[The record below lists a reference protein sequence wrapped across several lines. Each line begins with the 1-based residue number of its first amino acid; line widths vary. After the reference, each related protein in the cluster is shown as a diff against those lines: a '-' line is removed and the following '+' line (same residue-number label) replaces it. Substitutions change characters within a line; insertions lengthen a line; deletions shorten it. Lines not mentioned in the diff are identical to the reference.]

1 MGLPTVAVVGAGS
14 LEQEQVRARLLALA
28 TGPPA
33 AGWVPGP
40 PVVAESSDAGRPP
53 DGSGTGWS
61 PDASAPPGP
70 PAPPSDPPT
79 PPGTDQPT
87 AEAADSPL
95 GGFQA
100 RALASAVAAYTAA
113 HGHPLEVEPFVD
125 GVEGRRWAT
134 RGRVAAVAAAALLAL
149 GAVVVL
155 RAVQETP
162 SVVVPAAA
170 GATVGSAP
178 AAVPEVVVHVV
189 GQVLQPGLV
198 HLPAGAR
205 LADAIDAAGGAGPEA
220 DLAAINLARVLTDG
234 EQVVVPRPGEQPP
247 SVGAAGA
254 DPAIDLNTAAT
265 ADLDT
270 LPGIGPVL
278 AQRIVDWRTEHG
290 AFTAVDE
297 LAEVRGIGSSLLEG
311 LHDLVRVG

>member
-1 MGLPTVAVVGAGS
+1 MAVPTVAVVGAGR

-33 AGWVPGP
+33 TGWVPGP
-40 PVVAESSDAGRPP
+40 PVVAESSDVGR
-53 DGSGTGWS
+53 S
-61 PDASAPPGP
+61 PGLLAPSP
-70 PAPPSDPPT
+70 DPPT
-79 PPGTDQPT
+79 SPGTDQPA
-87 AEAADSPL
+87 AEVPNSPL

-134 RGRVAAVAAAALLAL
+134 RGRVAAVAAAALLVL

-170 GATVGSAP
+170 GATVGAAP
-178 AAVPEVVVHVV
+178 AEAPEVVVHVV

-234 EQVVVPRPGEQPP
+234 EQVVVPRPGEQPQ
-247 SVGAAGA
+247 SAGAAGA

-297 LAEVRGIGSSLLEG
+297 LAEVRGIGSSVLEG
-311 LHDLVRVG
+311 LRDLVRVG

>member
-1 MGLPTVAVVGAGS
+1 MAVPTVAVVGAGR

-33 AGWVPGP
+33 TGWVPGP
-40 PVVAESSDAGRPP
+40 PVVAESSDVGR
-53 DGSGTGWS
+53 S
-61 PDASAPPGP
+61 PGLLAPSP
-70 PAPPSDPPT
+70 DPPT
-79 PPGTDQPT
+79 SPGTDQPA
-87 AEAADSPL
+87 AEVPNSPL

-134 RGRVAAVAAAALLAL
+134 RGRVAAVAAAALLVL

-170 GATVGSAP
+170 GATVGAAP
-178 AAVPEVVVHVV
+178 AEAPEVVVHVV

-234 EQVVVPRPGEQPP
+234 EQVVVPRPGEQPQ
-247 SVGAAGA
+247 SAGAAGA

-311 LHDLVRVG
+311 LRDLVRVG

>member
-1 MGLPTVAVVGAGS
+1 MAVPTVAVVGAGR

-33 AGWVPGP
+33 TGWVPGP
-40 PVVAESSDAGRPP
+40 PVVAESSDVGR
-53 DGSGTGWS
+53 S
-61 PDASAPPGP
+61 PGLLAPSP
-70 PAPPSDPPT
+70 DPPT
-79 PPGTDQPT
+79 SPGTDQPA
-87 AEAADSPL
+87 AEVPNSPL

-100 RALASAVAAYTAA
+100 RALASAVAVYTAA

-134 RGRVAAVAAAALLAL
+134 RGRVAAVAAAALLVL

-170 GATVGSAP
+170 GATAGATMGAAP
-178 AAVPEVVVHVV
+178 VEAPEVVVHVV

-205 LADAIDAAGGAGPEA
+205 IADAIDAAGGAGPEA
-220 DLAAINLARVLTDG
+220 DLAAVNLARVVTDG
-234 EQVVVPRPGEQPP
+234 EQVVVPRPGEQPQ
-247 SVGAAGA
+247 SAGGPGG
-254 DPAIDLNTAAT
+254 DPTVDLNAAAI

-311 LHDLVRVG
+311 MRDLVRVG

>member
-1 MGLPTVAVVGAGS
+1 MAAALRSTAGS
-14 LEQEQVRARLLALA
+14 
-28 TGPPA
+28 
-33 AGWVPGP
+33 
-40 PVVAESSDAGRPP
+40 
-53 DGSGTGWS
+53 
-61 PDASAPPGP
+61 PPGP
-70 PAPPSDPPT
+70 PADCGCSPGRGTTTCSPSVSTRARLIAARSASGPAPP
-79 PPGTDQPT
+79 
-87 AEAADSPL
+87 AASI
-95 GGFQA
+95 
-100 RALASAVAAYTAA
+100 ASASRDPA
-113 HGHPLEVEPFVD
+113 
-125 GVEGRRWAT
+125 GRWT
-134 RGRVAAVAAAALLAL
+134 SPGWSTWPTTCTTTS
-149 GAVVVL
+149 G
-155 RAVQETP
+155 
-162 SVVVPAAA
+162 AAA
-170 GATVGSAP
+170 GAAPTVA
-178 AAVPEVVVHVV
+178 PEVVVHVV

-198 HLPAGAR
+198 HLPAGSR

-297 LAEVRGIGSSLLEG
+297 LAEVRGIGSALLEG

>member
-1 MGLPTVAVVGAGS
+1 MAVPTVAVVGAGR

-33 AGWVPGP
+33 TGWVPGP
-40 PVVAESSDAGRPP
+40 PVVAESSDVGR
-53 DGSGTGWS
+53 S
-61 PDASAPPGP
+61 PGLLAPSP
-70 PAPPSDPPT
+70 DPPT
-79 PPGTDQPT
+79 SPGTDQPA
-87 AEAADSPL
+87 AEVPNSPL

-134 RGRVAAVAAAALLAL
+134 RGRVAAVAAAALLVL

-170 GATVGSAP
+170 GATMGAAP
-178 AAVPEVVVHVV
+178 VEAPEVVVHVV

-234 EQVVVPRPGEQPP
+234 EQVVVPRPGEQPQ
-247 SVGAAGA
+247 SAGAAGA

-311 LHDLVRVG
+311 LRDLVRVG

>member
-53 DGSGTGWS
+53 
-61 PDASAPPGP
+61 GP
-70 PAPPSDPPT
+70 LAPPSDPPT

-134 RGRVAAVAAAALLAL
+134 RGRVAAVAAAALLVL

-155 RAVQETP
+155 RAIQETP

-205 LADAIDAAGGAGPEA
+205 LADAIDAAGGADPEA

-234 EQVVVPRPGEQPP
+234 EQVVVPRPGEQPQ
-247 SVGAAGA
+247 SAGAAGA
-254 DPAIDLNTAAT
+254 DGADRAIDLNTAAT

-297 LAEVRGIGSSLLEG
+297 LAEVRGIGSSVLEG
-311 LHDLVRVG
+311 MRDLVRVG

>member
-1 MGLPTVAVVGAGS
+1 MALPTVAVVGAGR
-14 LEQEQVRARLLALA
+14 LEQQQVRARLLALS

-40 PVVAESSDAGRPP
+40 PVVAESSDAGRSPGLLAP
-53 DGSGTGWS
+53 S
-61 PDASAPPGP
+61 PDPVS
-70 PAPPSDPPT
+70 
-79 PPGTDQPT
+79 PPGTDQPA
-87 AEAADSPL
+87 AEVPDSPL

-134 RGRVAAVAAAALLAL
+134 RGRVAAVAAAALLVL

-170 GATVGSAP
+170 GATVGVAP
-178 AAVPEVVVHVV
+178 AAAPEIVVHVV
-189 GQVLQPGLV
+189 GEVLQPGLV

-234 EQVVVPRPGEQPP
+234 EQVVVPRPGEQPQ
-247 SVGAAGA
+247 SAGGPGG
-254 DPAIDLNTAAT
+254 DPAVDLNAAAI

-311 LHDLVRVG
+311 LRDLVRVG

>member
-1 MGLPTVAVVGAGS
+1 MGLPTVAVVVVVVGTGR
-14 LEQEQVRARLLALA
+14 LGQEQVRARLLALA
-28 TGPPA
+28 TAPTT
-33 AGWVPGP
+33 GWVPGP
-40 PVVAESSDAGRPP
+40 PDVAESSGVRRSQGLHVP
-53 DGSGTGWS
+53 S
-61 PDASAPPGP
+61 PDPATPPGP
-70 PAPPSDPPT
+70 DRPAEVPA
-79 PPGTDQPT
+79 G
-87 AEAADSPL
+87 PL

-125 GVEGRRWAT
+125 GVEARRWAT
-134 RGRVAAVAAAALLAL
+134 RGRVAAVAAAALLVL

-162 SVVVPAAA
+162 SIVVPAAA
-170 GATVGSAP
+170 GATAGATPGAEP
-178 AAVPEVVVHVV
+178 AATPEVVVHVV

-220 DLAAINLARVLTDG
+220 DLVAINLARVLTDG
-234 EQVVVPRPGEQPP
+234 EQVVVPRPGEQPQ
-247 SVGAAGA
+247 SNGAAGA
-254 DPAIDLNTAAT
+254 DGADLAIDLNTAAT

-297 LAEVRGIGSSLLEG
+297 LAEVRGIGSALLEG
-311 LHDLVRVG
+311 LRDLVRVG

>member
-1 MGLPTVAVVGAGS
+1 MAVPTVAVVGAGR

-33 AGWVPGP
+33 TGWVPGP
-40 PVVAESSDAGRPP
+40 PVVAESSDVGR
-53 DGSGTGWS
+53 S
-61 PDASAPPGP
+61 PGLLAPSP
-70 PAPPSDPPT
+70 DPPT
-79 PPGTDQPT
+79 PPGTDQPA
-87 AEAADSPL
+87 AEVPDSPL

-134 RGRVAAVAAAALLAL
+134 RGRVAAVAAAALLVL

-170 GATVGSAP
+170 GATVGAAP
-178 AAVPEVVVHVV
+178 AEAPEVVVHVV

-234 EQVVVPRPGEQPP
+234 EQVVVPRPGEQPQ
-247 SVGAAGA
+247 SAGAAGA

>member
-1 MGLPTVAVVGAGS
+1 MAVPTVAVVGAGR

-33 AGWVPGP
+33 TGWVPGP
-40 PVVAESSDAGRPP
+40 PVVAESSDVGR
-53 DGSGTGWS
+53 S
-61 PDASAPPGP
+61 PGLLAPSP
-70 PAPPSDPPT
+70 DPPT
-79 PPGTDQPT
+79 SPGTDQPA
-87 AEAADSPL
+87 AEVPNSPL

-134 RGRVAAVAAAALLAL
+134 RGRVAAVAAAALLVL

-170 GATVGSAP
+170 GATMGAAP
-178 AAVPEVVVHVV
+178 VEAPEVVVHVV

-234 EQVVVPRPGEQPP
+234 EQVVVPRPGEQPQ
-247 SVGAAGA
+247 SAGAAGA

-297 LAEVRGIGSSLLEG
+297 LAEVRGIGSSVLEG
-311 LHDLVRVG
+311 LRDLVRVG

>member
-70 PAPPSDPPT
+70 LALPSDPPT
-79 PPGTDQPT
+79 PPGTEQPT

-113 HGHPLEVEPFVD
+113 HGHPLEAEPFVD
-125 GVEGRRWAT
+125 G
-134 RGRVAAVAAAALLAL
+134 
-149 GAVVVL
+149 
-155 RAVQETP
+155 
-162 SVVVPAAA
+162 
-170 GATVGSAP
+170 
-178 AAVPEVVVHVV
+178 
-189 GQVLQPGLV
+189 
-198 HLPAGAR
+198 
-205 LADAIDAAGGAGPEA
+205 
-220 DLAAINLARVLTDG
+220 
-234 EQVVVPRPGEQPP
+234 
-247 SVGAAGA
+247 
-254 DPAIDLNTAAT
+254 
-265 ADLDT
+265 
-270 LPGIGPVL
+270 
-278 AQRIVDWRTEHG
+278 AQHE
-290 AFTAVDE
+290 
-297 LAEVRGIGSSLLEG
+297 
-311 LHDLVRVG
+311 

>member
-14 LEQEQVRARLLALA
+14 LEQEQVRARLVALA

-40 PVVAESSDAGRPP
+40 PVVAESSDAGQ
-53 DGSGTGWS
+53 
-61 PDASAPPGP
+61 PPGP
-70 PAPPSDPPT
+70 LAPPPDPAT
-79 PPGTDQPT
+79 GPGTDQPT
-87 AEAADSPL
+87 AGAADSPL

-134 RGRVAAVAAAALLAL
+134 RGRVAAVAAAALLVL
-149 GAVVVL
+149 GVVVVL

-234 EQVVVPRPGEQPP
+234 EQVVVPRPGEQPQ
-247 SVGAAGA
+247 SAGA
-254 DPAIDLNTAAT
+254 DGADGADQAIDLNTAAT

-297 LAEVRGIGSSLLEG
+297 LAEVRGIGSSVLEG
-311 LHDLVRVG
+311 MRDLVRVG

>member
-1 MGLPTVAVVGAGS
+1 MAVPTVAVVGAGR

-33 AGWVPGP
+33 TGWVPGP
-40 PVVAESSDAGRPP
+40 PVVAESSDVGR
-53 DGSGTGWS
+53 S
-61 PDASAPPGP
+61 PGLLAPSP
-70 PAPPSDPPT
+70 DPPT
-79 PPGTDQPT
+79 SPGTDQPA
-87 AEAADSPL
+87 AEVPNSPL

-134 RGRVAAVAAAALLAL
+134 RGRVAAVAAAALLVL

-170 GATVGSAP
+170 GATVGAAP
-178 AAVPEVVVHVV
+178 AEAPEVVVHVV

-234 EQVVVPRPGEQPP
+234 EQVVVPRPGEQPQ
-247 SVGAAGA
+247 SAGAAGG

-311 LHDLVRVG
+311 LRDLVRVG